1 MAEIWQPKEATMGSI
16 MVRSCARSERGRVM
30 CDRVA
35 RYGDYRDA
43 GAFSNV
49 VPMPLH
55 HDNRHIIDARGRIND
70 PKHRFWASFQLWIW
84 ILERGKSGD
93 GRLGGI

>member
-1 MAEIWQPKEATMGSI
+1 MVAKRGDDGCHHGSI
-16 MVRSCARSERGRVM
+16 VHEWQGRVM

-35 RYGDYRDA
+35 RYGDYCDA

-55 HDNRHIIDARGRIND
+55 RYNRHIIDARGRIND
-70 PKHRFWASFQLWIW
+70 PKHRFLVLFQLWIW

-93 GRLGGI
+93 GRLGGV

>member
-1 MAEIWQPKEATMGSI
+1 MTEIWRPKEATMGAI
-16 MVRSCARSERGRVM
+16 MVRLCTSEWRGRVM

-55 HDNRHIIDARGRIND
+55 RDNRHIIDAMG
-70 PKHRFWASFQLWIW
+70 
-84 ILERGKSGD
+84 
-93 GRLGGI
+93 

>member
-1 MAEIWQPKEATMGSI
+1 MAAKRGDNGFHHGSI
-16 MVRSCARSERGRVM
+16 VRSEQGRVM

-55 HDNRHIIDARGRIND
+55 RDNCHIIDAWGRIND